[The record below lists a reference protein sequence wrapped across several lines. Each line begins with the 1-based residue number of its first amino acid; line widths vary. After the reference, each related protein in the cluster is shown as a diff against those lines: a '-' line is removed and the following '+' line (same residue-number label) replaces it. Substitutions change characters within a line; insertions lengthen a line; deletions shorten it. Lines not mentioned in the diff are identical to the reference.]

1 MNYTDEQI
9 KKALEKILNY
19 LEKEKALKAELE
31 DFNRREIEK
40 IGKL

>member
-19 LEKEKALKAELE
+19 LEKEKALKALE
-31 DFNRREIEK
+31 DFNRRKSEK
-40 IGKL
+40 H

>member
-31 DFNRREIEK
+31 ILTDAKVKNIEI
-40 IGKL
+40 

>member
-19 LEKEKALKAELE
+19 LEKEKALAEVKGI
-31 DFNRREIEK
+31 EI
-40 IGKL
+40 

>member
-9 KKALEKILNY
+9 KIALEKILNY
-19 LEKEKALKAELE
+19 LEKEKASNAELE